1 MNHLQENLAVRPD
14 SATLQNVNLKTNLAM
29 YRDNAMMNIQP
40 VSVSDDIDDSE
51 EPQIVVDLKQLGVD
65 LDKDVG
71 RSIQKDEPSDE
82 EEVDVT
88 KSKLNPTAASW
99 TPSVS
104 KVIRTPKPISKPTG
118 VNMAPNFS
126 SQRKT
131 PPNIQKTSCGDG
143 IYIQTKHKQT
153 TLRSSRDVQNFPS
166 LQHQPQQAK
175 PTAQMSQAAQAL
187 LARSQRSPS
196 PSIADDLRSMGTME
210 SGYQTE
216 TATTISDMSAPYNSK
231 MCGICRTL
239 PKSAAFVPCGH
250 SSFCFT
256 CALTVSAIPDA
267 RCPICSTPIKMALNI
282 K

>member
-1 MNHLQENLAVRPD
+1 
-14 SATLQNVNLKTNLAM
+14 
-29 YRDNAMMNIQP
+29 MMNIQP
-40 VSVSDDIDDSE
+40 ISVSDDIDDSE

-71 RSIQKDEPSDE
+71 RSIQKEEPVSE
-82 EEVDVT
+82 EEAEPVDVSL
-88 KSKLNPTAASW
+88 SKLNPTAVSW
-99 TPSVS
+99 TPSAPTAS
-104 KVIRTPKPISKPTG
+104 KVIRTPKPISKPSG
-118 VNMAPNFS
+118 INLAPNFS

-131 PPNIQKTSCGDG
+131 PPNVQKISAGDG

-153 TLRSSRDVQNFPS
+153 TLRSSRDMQNFPS
-166 LQHQPQQAK
+166 LQPGQ
-175 PTAQMSQAAQAL
+175 TAQMGNTSQISPIVAQAIM
-187 LARSQRSPS
+187 ARNQRSPS
-196 PSIADDLRSMGTME
+196 PSVADDLRSMGTME

-216 TATTISDMSAPYNSK
+216 TATTISDSSASSYNSK
-231 MCGICRTL
+231 LCGICHSY

-250 SSFCFT
+250 SSFCYT